1 MPKYKVIKTS
11 DLVDVEYS
19 IIIQADTLEEAQIN
33 AQNFVDEYNELG
45 NGHVDNW
52 VLKSV
57 TAIIDIAPPSGPLP
71 EPIIEAPPR
80 DPE

>member
-11 DLVDVEYS
+11 NS
-19 IIIQADTLEEAQIN
+19 INIESAIVIEADTLEQAQVR
-33 AQNFVDEYNELG
+33 AQEFVEEYNNLG
-45 NGHVDNW
+45 NGHEDNW

-57 TAIIDIAPPSGPLP
+57 IVITDTAPPSDPTP

>member
-11 DLVDVEYS
+11 SLNIDSL
-19 IIIQADTLEEAQIN
+19 IIIEADTLQEAQVK
-33 AQNFVDEYNELG
+33 AQEFVEEYNNLG
-45 NGHVDNW
+45 NGHENNW

-57 TAIIDIAPPSGPLP
+57 TEIIDTAPPSGPAM